1 LADEIQRSV
10 TEGVIMDAAAPHIY
24 FASDLDRASEW
35 REALSMQFERF
46 RFSTGEIEDPQT
58 VDVALV
64 WKLPEEG
71 LDRFTGL
78 KAILSL
84 GAGVNQLEPAR
95 LPARVPLARL
105 VDKSLTL
112 TMVDY
117 AKAAVYRYHR
127 CFDVF
132 ENAMRHKRWQFI
144 RPKLPQQTSVGILG
158 LGELGLAIARALR
171 TDGFPVRGW
180 SRTLKQLEGI
190 ETYSGQSGLQALVGG
205 SDIVVNVLPL
215 TDSTRNILRGD
226 LFRHFRYGAK
236 LINIGRGEHLV
247 ETDLLRALDEGTVGA
262 ATLDVAMEEPLPA
275 WHPFWGHPSILV
287 TPHVAGLSLPSS
299 AVPAIAANIRR
310 ALAGE
315 PLHNQVDLLRGY

>member
-1 LADEIQRSV
+1 MQ
-10 TEGVIMDAAAPHIY
+10 AATPHVY

-35 REALSMQFERF
+35 QEALSTQFERF

-64 WKLPEEG
+64 WKLPEQG

-95 LPARVPLARL
+95 LPPRVPLARL
-105 VDKSLTL
+105 VDRSLTL

-132 ENAMRHKRWQFI
+132 EEAMRHERWHFV
-144 RPKLPQQTSVGILG
+144 RPKLPHQTSVGILG
-158 LGELGLAIARALR
+158 LGELGRAIADVLQS
-171 TDGFPVRGW
+171 DGFQVRGW
-180 SRTLKQLEGI
+180 SRTLKQLQGV
-190 ETYSGQSGLQALVGG
+190 ETYSGQSGLHALVSG

-226 LFRHFRYGAK
+226 LFRHFRHGAK

-247 ETDLLRALDEGTVGA
+247 EADLLRALDEGRVGA
-262 ATLDVAMEEPLPA
+262 ATLDVAVEEPLPVS
-275 WHPFWGHPSILV
+275 HPFWGHRSILV

-299 AVPAIAANIRR
+299 AVVAIAANIRR

-315 PLHNQVDLLRGY
+315 PLHNQVDLGRGY